1 MNPVDN
7 PVSRKYNQLLSAL
20 NSELLDLHAK
30 RSNDVDAL
38 LEIEIT
44 QLENDIQRLRA
55 DFNPMS
61 GT

>member
-1 MNPVDN
+1 MEPVDN
-7 PVSRKYNQLLSAL
+7 PVSRKYNHLLNVL

-30 RSNDVDAL
+30 RSNDFDAL
-38 LEIEIT
+38 LEMEIS
-44 QLENDIQRLRA
+44 QLENDIQKLRA